1 MSPLRY
7 VGFASDGSK
16 AYGPKTY
23 GPKAYGPK
31 TWGTGQRL
39 LRLGFGVPILR
50 YGFGGGSVLPVGGP
64 MPL

>member
-16 AYGPKTY
+16 AYGPK
-23 GPKAYGPK
+23 A
-31 TWGTGQRL
+31 WGTGQRL
-39 LRLGFGVPILR
+39 LRLGFGVPIQC
-50 YGFGGGSVLPVGGP
+50 YGFGGDRVLPVGAP

>member
-1 MSPLRY
+1 MSSLSTLL
-7 VGFASDGSK
+7 FASD
-16 AYGPKTY
+16 

-31 TWGTGQRL
+31 TWGTDQRL
-39 LRLGFGVPILR
+39 QRLGFGVPIRR